1 MYYNTLPRIKLR
13 TSRTCTIKLDSLNET
28 RESFINICCGNGEK
42 RCSLDNGLR
51 IFAAVVE
58 MQMMEYETA
67 TTDILNIFWGS
78 QPETTYL
85 ERQFRTCSKIVSLIR
100 SSTVQTTIDDI
111 VKQLCDYF
119 KVSMLNDNT
128 HGNALRHLIFAV
140 IGWST
145 MLYTPTFKSA
155 DSDFSTTMKY
165 QNTQWFKKHSVA
177 HVTDSSRRPIG
188 AVLRNHGLIPIACP
202 LGAESSEGSPTLL
215 SVPHL
220 NFYSL
225 SKIGDVTI
233 TWVDNLSE
241 HCKFDR
247 YSRTKQLKL
256 FRLPSLC
263 ATICLNRGD
272 EALIGRLFR
281 NHSCQQKC
289 QARSET
295 EARSYLIGVLLS
307 YRLIFGQHALSR
319 RIFRER
325 ERENAKW
332 NGSIDPLLDA
342 LCGQEYV
349 NGFDGAEDLLRE
361 RGVYDAHINF
371 PHLGERLMDLADYS
385 VTQKPRNLLEVW
397 NDQRDPERLFT
408 FKAVIIIGVLTII
421 LGVLQVFV
429 GVAQIAVSLQ
439 KQT

>member
-13 TSRTCTIKLDSLNET
+13 TSRTDTIKLDSLTET
-28 RESFINICCGNGEK
+28 RESFINICCGNRDK
-42 RCSLDNGLR
+42 RCSLNNGLR

-58 MQMMEYETA
+58 MQMLEYESATA
-67 TTDILNIFWGS
+67 DILNILWGP

-100 SSTVQTTIDDI
+100 SSTTQTTIDDI
-111 VKQLCDYF
+111 VKQLYDFF
-119 KVSMLNDNT
+119 KRPTFTDHT
-128 HGNALRHLIFAV
+128 HENVLRHLIFAV

-145 MLYTPTFKSA
+145 MLYTPTFELA
-155 DSDFSTTMKY
+155 GSDFSTTTKY
-165 QNTQWFKKHSVA
+165 QNTQEFKKHPVT

-188 AVLRNHGLIPIACP
+188 ALLRNYGFIPIICP
-202 LGAESSEGSPTLL
+202 LGAKPSGGSPTLL
-215 SVPHL
+215 SVPHM

-233 TWVDNLSE
+233 AWVDDLSE

-263 ATICLNRGD
+263 ATICLNKGD
-272 EALIGRLFR
+272 ETLIGGLFK
-281 NHSCQQKC
+281 NHSCQHKC

-295 EARSYLIGVLLS
+295 EAKSYLNGVLLS

-319 RIFRER
+319 RIFRDR
-325 ERENAKW
+325 EREKAKW
-332 NGSIDPLLDA
+332 NRAIDPLLDA

-349 NGFDGAEDLLRE
+349 NGFDGAGDLLRE

-371 PHLGERLMDLADYS
+371 PHLGERLMDLADYIK
-385 VTQKPRNLLEVW
+385 TQRPRNLLEVW

-408 FKAVIIIGVLTII
+408 FKAVIIIGIFTIVLS
-421 LGVLQVFV
+421 VLQVFV
-429 GVAQIAVSLQ
+429 GVAQIAVSLH
-439 KQT
+439 K